1 MNFLFEPVRFEDK
14 HLSWSGRTRSEKD
27 YPGYYH
33 WHQCTEILF
42 VHQGVGSIIV
52 DQRTYELRRGMLFV
66 FQPFQLHKIYADVAP
81 DEPFERT
88 ILYVDP
94 SQTEEALR
102 PFPKRHALF
111 HKLWQGQDI
120 RTVFDMQEETG
131 RLEAIFGSY
140 GNLDARRREY
150 DTEEIT
156 MLLLQLMG
164 CIAAVRDGEEARAT
178 ATDRGIERKS
188 RYSEQIMQWIEAHY
202 AEEVTLEQLA
212 ELLHLS
218 KYYVSRVFREETGSH
233 ITDYLTVR
241 RIKQACR
248 LLQTTV
254 YSVER
259 IGMDVGYPNASY
271 FINTFKRVVGTTP
284 LKYRQRHMGL

>member
-1 MNFLFEPVRFEDK
+1 MHFLFEPVRFDDK
-14 HLSWSGRTRSEKD
+14 HLSWSGRTRSVKD
-27 YPGYYH
+27 YPGFYH

-42 VHQGVGSIIV
+42 VHQGVGYIIV
-52 DQRTYELRRGMLFV
+52 NQRTYELRRGMLFV
-66 FQPFQLHKIYADVAP
+66 FQPFQLHKIFADVAQ
-81 DEPFERT
+81 DKPFERT

-111 HKLWQGQDI
+111 HKLWKDQGI

-131 RLEAIFGSY
+131 RLEALFESY
-140 GNLDARRREY
+140 GLLEARSREY
-150 DTEEIT
+150 DQEEIT
-156 MLLLQLMG
+156 LLLLQLMG
-164 CIAAVRDGEEARAT
+164 SIASVRDEEEMQASVHSF
-178 ATDRGIERKS
+178 ERKP
-188 RYSEQIMQWIEAHY
+188 RYSEQMMQWIEAHY
-202 AEEVTLEQLA
+202 AEEVTLERLA
-212 ELLHLS
+212 EQLHLS
-218 KYYVSRVFREETGSH
+218 KYYISRVFHEETGSQ
-233 ITDYLTVR
+233 ITEYLTAR

-259 IGMDVGYPNASY
+259 IGIDVGYPNVSY
-271 FINTFKRVVGTTP
+271 FINMFKRVVGTTP

>member
-1 MNFLFEPVRFEDK
+1 MQFLFEPVRFEDK
-14 HLSWSGRTRSEKD
+14 HLSWSGRTRSDKD

-52 DQRTYELRRGMLFV
+52 DQRSYELRRGMLFV
-66 FQPFQLHKIYADVAP
+66 FQPFQLHKIFADVAP
-81 DEPFERT
+81 DKPFERT
-88 ILYVDP
+88 IFYVDP

-102 PFPKRHALF
+102 PFPKRHARF
-111 HKLWQGQDI
+111 HKLWQGQGI
-120 RTVFDMQEETG
+120 RTVFDMLEETG
-131 RLEAIFGSY
+131 RLEAIFESY

-150 DTEEIT
+150 DAEEIT

-164 CIAAVRDGEEARAT
+164 SIGAVRSGEDLQAA
-178 ATDRGIERKS
+178 GPSLERKT

-212 ELLHLS
+212 ERLHLS
-218 KYYVSRVFREETGSH
+218 KYYVSRVFHEETGSH
-233 ITDYLTVR
+233 ITDYLTAR

-271 FINTFKRVVGTTP
+271 FINMFKRVVGTTP
-284 LKYRQRHMGL
+284 LKYRQRHMGQ